1 MSSLTKKSASGGKS
15 GKQCHRGLGLHHLSV
30 LMAALLS
37 FASDAEVEWMEN
49 QVVTTWFQLPEP
61 INPPEDIVILA
72 IDN

>member
-15 GKQCHRGLGLHHLSV
+15 GKQCHRGLGFSA

-37 FASDAEVEWMEN
+37 FADDAGVEWMEN

>member
-1 MSSLTKKSASGGKS
+1 M
-15 GKQCHRGLGLHHLSV
+15 
-30 LMAALLS
+30 MAALLS
-37 FASDAEVEWMEN
+37 FAGDAGVEWMEN